1 MAKLQLEIVT
11 PEAKIFSE
19 EVNSVVLP
27 GAEGELGILP
37 QHAALMT
44 QIQPGEV
51 RITRDN
57 GTISLAVGDGFAQVR
72 DNKVSVL
79 TDLAIETAKIDEEKT
94 QQAID
99 RAQEALKSPNLH
111 AEELAATQAVLARSL
126 IHLNLKR
133 RRRG

>member
-79 TDLAIETAKIDEEKT
+79 TDLAVETAKIDEEKT

>member
-27 GAEGELGILP
+27 GSEGEMGILP

-51 RITRDN
+51 RITRDS
-57 GTISLAVGDGFAQVR
+57 GTISLAVGQGFAQIK
-72 DNKVSVL
+72 DNKVAVL
-79 TDLAIETAKIDEEKT
+79 TDMAMKTDDIDETKT
-94 QQAID
+94 QEAID
-99 RAQEALKSPNLH
+99 RAQEAIRAQTLVG
-111 AEELAATQAVLARSL
+111 EELEATQAVLARSL
-126 IHLNLKR
+126 VALNLKR
-133 RRRG
+133 RRHG

>member
-1 MAKLQLEIVT
+1 MANLQLEIVT